1 MKFISEGNEFF
12 YGLWPTIYSDFR
24 VIVHRSS
31 VSSLVMK
38 AGHKAFA
45 SCNKKFRKNAFPFLP
60 FCSIFSLGDGLFTLT
75 FVLNVL
81 VYFPS
86 FLFFD

>member
-1 MKFISEGNEFF
+1 MNFFTAYGQQFILTSGSL
-12 YGLWPTIYSDFR
+12 YIGC
-24 VIVHRSS
+24 S

-38 AGHKAFA
+38 ARHKAFA
-45 SCNKKFRKNAFPFLP
+45 SCNKKFRKNASPFLP
-60 FCSIFSLGDGLFTLT
+60 FCSIFSLGDGLFTLN